1 MPLYSYDMLRTFQVV
16 AKNLSMTEAALKLNQ
31 SKGSISY
38 QIKTLENQLG
48 FTLFERSN
56 ARLHLTSKG
65 QKLLNVS
72 TLSLD
77 QIDQEIE
84 LLKFKKPTPLTIAL
98 QSYFL
103 SRWLSPRL
111 MKFTA
116 KHPEIGLRFVPLN
129 FINEM
134 DNIEADISICWGKE
148 GMINSPHERLISCP
162 ACPTANS
169 QIAERVKKEGL
180 DKIILTTP
188 LLFDSSES
196 IGWQDWFSHAGID
209 FKKSIQ
215 GVSISDS
222 NSRVQAVIDGQGI
235 ALWDNLVSPEINSGN
250 LHYLSNIQLDEYG
263 YYIRVKENILENDT
277 VKLFFKWIKEEGNSI
292 SSSKITKSL
301 TFTQER

>member
-48 FTLFERSN
+48 FALFKRSN

-235 ALWDNLVSPEINSGN
+235 ALWDHLVSPEINSGN
-250 LHYLSNIQLDEYG
+250 LHYLSDILLDEYG

-292 SSSKITKSL
+292 SSSKITKS
-301 TFTQER
+301 

>member
-292 SSSKITKSL
+292 SSSKSNKS
-301 TFTQER
+301 

>member
-162 ACPTANS
+162 ACPPANR

-235 ALWDNLVSPEINSGN
+235 ALWDHLVSPEINSGN
-250 LHYLSNIQLDEYG
+250 LHYLSDILLDEYG

-292 SSSKITKSL
+292 SSSKITKS
-301 TFTQER
+301 

>member
-196 IGWQDWFSHAGID
+196 IGWQDWFSRAGID
-209 FKKSIQ
+209 FKRSIQ

-235 ALWDNLVSPEINSGN
+235 ALWDHLVSPEINSGN
-250 LHYLSNIQLDEYG
+250 LHYLSDILLDEYG

-301 TFTQER
+301 TLTQ

>member
-235 ALWDNLVSPEINSGN
+235 ALWDHLVSPEIN
-250 LHYLSNIQLDEYG
+250 
-263 YYIRVKENILENDT
+263 
-277 VKLFFKWIKEEGNSI
+277 
-292 SSSKITKSL
+292 
-301 TFTQER
+301 

>member
-129 FINEM
+129 FIN
-134 DNIEADISICWGKE
+134 
-148 GMINSPHERLISCP
+148 
-162 ACPTANS
+162 
-169 QIAERVKKEGL
+169 
-180 DKIILTTP
+180 
-188 LLFDSSES
+188 
-196 IGWQDWFSHAGID
+196 
-209 FKKSIQ
+209 
-215 GVSISDS
+215 
-222 NSRVQAVIDGQGI
+222 
-235 ALWDNLVSPEINSGN
+235 
-250 LHYLSNIQLDEYG
+250 
-263 YYIRVKENILENDT
+263 
-277 VKLFFKWIKEEGNSI
+277 
-292 SSSKITKSL
+292 
-301 TFTQER
+301 

>member
-1 MPLYSYDMLRTFQVV
+1 MPLYSYDMLRTFQIV

-84 LLKFKKPTPLTIAL
+84 LLKFKKPTSLTIAL

-188 LLFDSSES
+188 ILFDSSES

-235 ALWDNLVSPEINSGN
+235 ALWDHLVSPEINSGN

-277 VKLFFKWIKEEGNSI
+277 VKLFFEWIKEEGNSI
-292 SSSKITKSL
+292 SSSKITKS
-301 TFTQER
+301 

>member
-1 MPLYSYDMLRTFQVV
+1 MLRTFQVV

>member
-250 LHYLSNIQLDEYG
+250 LHYLSDILLDEYG

-292 SSSKITKSL
+292 SSSKITKS
-301 TFTQER
+301 

>member
-1 MPLYSYDMLRTFQVV
+1 MPLYSYDMLRTFQIV

-84 LLKFKKPTPLTIAL
+84 LLKFKKPTSLTIAL

-188 LLFDSSES
+188 ILFDSSES

-235 ALWDNLVSPEINSGN
+235 ALWDHLVSPEINSGN

-292 SSSKITKSL
+292 SSSKITKS
-301 TFTQER
+301 

>member
-196 IGWQDWFSHAGID
+196 IGWQDWFSRAGID
-209 FKKSIQ
+209 FKRSIQ

-235 ALWDNLVSPEINSGN
+235 ALWDHLVSPEINSGN
-250 LHYLSNIQLDEYG
+250 LHYLSDILLDEYG

-292 SSSKITKSL
+292 SSSKITKS
-301 TFTQER
+301 

>member
-235 ALWDNLVSPEINSGN
+235 ALWDHLVSPEINSGN

>member
-65 QKLLNVS
+65 QKLLNIS

-134 DNIEADISICWGKE
+134 DNTEADISICWGKE

-235 ALWDNLVSPEINSGN
+235 ALWDHLVSPEINSGN
-250 LHYLSNIQLDEYG
+250 LHYLSDILLDEYG

-292 SSSKITKSL
+292 SSSKITKS
-301 TFTQER
+301 